1 MYRIKLCNVQ
11 ESDETGHDIILNL
24 VRPGSIFLLAVY
36 RKMKFETPTSGEEIG
51 HMLGNLLR

>member
-24 VRPGSIFLLAVY
+24 VRPGSIFLLTVY
-36 RKMKFETPTSGEEIG
+36 RKMKFET
-51 HMLGNLLR
+51 